1 MIQVKFRNNLGT
13 QGNILCSHGAPPVPQ
28 LPNKP
33 RSLRTTHSSV
43 LTLLAATPFQ
53 EVYPGSP
60 AEFPRTPMQR
70 CGQSRAFPSGSSG
83 HQPAHGGGS
92 RSPARTLTKGGQSF
106 PRTLEVITHRKYY
119 LEPKRR
125 NMVAAGGLSSSGTA
139 GRSKNPVS
147 QRVCACNTLF
157 SAGDKGRIDCS
168 PLKGRGAARP
178 CLPPQ
183 QSRKCR
189 TAPGTRGAHH
199 PGIPSAWSMD
209 CLRRT
214 SW

>member
-1 MIQVKFRNNLGT
+1 MKFRSNLGT

-125 NMVAAGGLSSSGTA
+125 NMVAPGGLSSSGTA

-189 TAPGTRGAHH
+189 TAPGTRGEHH